1 MKRILLFTVL
11 IMICFAALAQTPKI
25 SYQAVLRDANN
36 RLVTNTAVTVDV
48 TITYGSDTYS
58 ETGLTT
64 TTNAN
69 GLFSIAIGSV
79 SGYEAIKWNN
89 ATIKTVVTFGT
100 NTIVNTTAVTAVP
113 YALNANFATDVDP
126 NASALVAVYD
136 RIYDD
141 SVAVHDAL
149 RDTANAI
156 RNAISVVP
164 EQVNADWNATSGVA
178 EIYNKPAVNNDT
190 LKFTL
195 QDGTKKIFTANQQ
208 GNTEVNIVYPGI
220 SVQELLDV
228 VEAMTPEQKAA
239 LRDSLGI
246 SEPTTFTCGISKIA
260 DVDGHQY
267 ETVKIGTQCWTKSNL
282 RTTHYRNGDAIAENQ
297 DASLA
302 TASFYRPS
310 TIDAVTEHYT
320 DSIYGMYYNAYASVD
335 TGLCPTGWHVPT
347 KAEWEQLT
355 TYMSSQ
361 SDYVCGGNPDYIA
374 KALAAIHKYVDQ
386 TEGTVYAWK
395 NEDKS
400 CAVGNDRGTNN
411 ASSFSAF
418 PAGYWENTFMGYSQ
432 SARFWTS
439 TPDNNQV
446 WVSSL
451 TYSEEMVNF
460 YTGNKGQAISVRCLK
475 DTVPAQAPEPP
486 AFSCGNEKL
495 QDADGNAYETV
506 QIGTQCWT
514 KTNLRTTKFRN
525 GNPIPEDIDPE
536 QSASASFSRASS
548 ADVLPDFP
556 TYTDSTFGFYYNWY
570 AAVDT
575 GNSKLCPDGWHVPN
589 DGDWMVLSSYLRA
602 NYACGNNLSNNAKAM
617 ADSLMWAS
625 NGVDCSIG
633 NNLENNNA
641 SGFTA
646 VPAAY
651 LSYGSHYPMFIEAL
665 ANFWTAMPSVDNLSA
680 KYYSMYHTDKALQSY
695 DHPKSQLLSV
705 RCIMDDTT
713 TIVKPVVTTD
723 STSAVT
729 TISAKLHGTIINPNS
744 IVIVKKGFEWKL
756 SSKSYYNVKDV
767 TGTELI
773 TTLEN
778 LIPDTQYTFKAFI
791 NYDGK
796 TYYGDE
802 LTFKTP
808 IKPTVTTGNATNIAL
823 TSATISGTI
832 INPDHVILQEK
843 GFEWKK
849 SHGVYVYD
857 IVEVTSGD
865 TAMTY
870 AFNDLIPNTKYD
882 YKAFVKYDG
891 KTVYGDLR
899 SFTTPNHPEVACGTM
914 TDADGNLYQTVKVGS
929 QCWTKTNLR
938 TTKYR
943 DGSTISN
950 QIGTTLPAY
959 YRLNDLDKD
968 TSVIVSQTTAPD
980 SIFGFYYNGYASVG
994 DKLCPAGWHVPSYDD
1009 WSDLIT
1015 YLKTRPEYWCDND
1028 NSNLAKAIAS
1038 QDFWFNVV
1046 TPPITYTINNDAVAR
1061 PCSPQY
1067 QGPDYL
1073 NDASY
1078 FSAIPAGAWYDNLG
1092 GNIDTVTGLGGR
1104 EFDPGKDA
1112 HFWSS
1117 TTQPNS
1123 DSKGYFFRLGMVT
1136 YDVVTLAYD
1145 ALKYGRSV
1153 RCIKDAAVTTGA
1165 ATDVTSSSAILHGTI
1180 TDPDY
1185 AQNPNA
1191 VRGFEWKAS
1200 DATSY
1205 TQVITNGTTMT
1216 YQLMNLD
1223 SNTEYTYRAFLIK
1236 AEGTYYG
1243 DEVKFTTLA
1252 P

>member
-1 MKRILLFTVL
+1 M
-11 IMICFAALAQTPKI
+11 ALAQMPKI

-36 RLVTNTAVTVDV
+36 RLVTNTPVTVDV
-48 TITYGSDTYS
+48 TITYGSNSYS
-58 ETGLTT
+58 ETDLTT

-69 GLFSIAIGSV
+69 GLFSIEIGSV

-100 NTIVNTTAVTAVP
+100 NTIENTIPVTAVP
-113 YALNANFATDVDP
+113 YALNAKSASEVNP

-141 SVAVHDAL
+141 SAAVHDAL
-149 RDTANAI
+149 KDTANAI
-156 RNAISVVP
+156 RNAIPVVP
-164 EQVNADWNATSGVA
+164 AQVNADWNATSGVA
-178 EIYNKPAVNNDT
+178 EIYNKPAINNDT
-190 LKFTL
+190 LSFTL

-208 GNTEVNIVYPGI
+208 GNTEVNIVYSGI

-246 SEPTTFTCGISKIA
+246 SEPTTFTCGVSKIA

-267 ETVKIGTQCWTKSNL
+267 ETVLIGEQCWIKTNL
-282 RTTHYRNGDAIAENQ
+282 RTTHYRDGSTIPENQ

-320 DSIYGMYYNAYASVD
+320 DSIYGMYYNAYAAVD

-361 SDYVCGGNPDYIA
+361 SDYVCGNYSTDYIA
-374 KALAAIHKYVDQ
+374 SALAGTHKYKYVDPTDQ
-386 TEGTVYAWK
+386 TEVTVYAWK
-395 NEDKS
+395 NENKG
-400 CAVGNDRGTNN
+400 CAVGNDRGNNN
-411 ASSFSAF
+411 ASGFSAF
-418 PAGYWENTFMGYSQ
+418 PAGYWETTFKGYSL

-451 TYSEEMVNF
+451 TYSEEMVTF
-460 YTGNKGQAISVRCLK
+460 YTSNKEQAISVRCLK

-514 KTNLRTTKFRN
+514 KTNLRTTKFHN
-525 GNPIPEDIDPE
+525 GNPIPEDVDPD
-536 QSASASFSRASS
+536 QSSSASFSRASS
-548 ADVLPDFP
+548 ADVLLNYPA
-556 TYTDSTFGFYYNWY
+556 YTDSTFGFYYNWY

-633 NNLENNNA
+633 NILENNNA

-646 VPAAY
+646 VPAGY

-680 KYYSMYHTDKALQSY
+680 KYYSMYHTDKNLQSY

-802 LTFKTP
+802 FTFKTP

-832 INPDHVILQEK
+832 INPDHVIIQAK

-857 IVEVTSGD
+857 IVEVTGGD

-891 KTVYGDLR
+891 KTVYGEEL

-929 QCWTKTNLR
+929 QCWAKTNLR

-943 DGSTISN
+943 KGSPIST
-950 QIGTTLPAY
+950 QIGTTIPAY
-959 YRLNDLDKD
+959 YRLSNTDKTTD
-968 TSVIVSQTTAPD
+968 SIVKLVTAPD
-980 SIFGFYYNGYASVG
+980 SIFGFYYNGYAAVRDS
-994 DKLCPAGWHVPSYDD
+994 LCPVGWHVPDAND
-1009 WSDLIT
+1009 WNDFIN
-1015 YLKTRPEYWCDND
+1015 YLKARPEYWCDND
-1028 NSNLAKAIAS
+1028 NSNLAKAVAS
-1038 QDFWFNVV
+1038 RNFWYSVE
-1046 TPPITYTINNDAVAR
+1046 TPPITYTIHHDPVAR

-1067 QGPDYL
+1067 QVPDYL

-1092 GNIDTVTGLGGR
+1092 GNIDTVTGLGGN

-1117 TTQPNS
+1117 STQLGS
-1123 DSKGYFFRLGMVT
+1123 DSRGYLIRFGLVT
-1136 YDVVTLAYD
+1136 YDAVTFVYD

-1236 AEGTYYG
+1236 AEGAYYG

>member
-1 MKRILLFTVL
+1 M
-11 IMICFAALAQTPKI
+11 ALAQMPKI

-36 RLVTNTAVTVDV
+36 RLVTNTPVTVDV
-48 TITYGSDTYS
+48 TITYGSNSYS
-58 ETGLTT
+58 ETDLTT

-69 GLFSIAIGSV
+69 GLFSIEIGSV

-113 YALNANFATDVDP
+113 YALNAQFATDVDP

-156 RNAISVVP
+156 RNAIPVVLA
-164 EQVNADWNATSGVA
+164 QVNADWNATSGVA
-178 EIYNKPAVNNDT
+178 EIYNKPAINNDT
-190 LKFTL
+190 LSFTL

-220 SVQELLDV
+220 SVQELLEV

-246 SEPTTFTCGISKIA
+246 SDPTTFTCGVSKIA

-267 ETVKIGTQCWTKSNL
+267 ETVQIGTQCWTKTNL

-297 DASLA
+297 DVSLA

-310 TIDAVTEHYT
+310 TSDAVIEHYT

-374 KALAAIHKYVDQ
+374 KALAGIHKYVDQ

-418 PAGYWENTFMGYSQ
+418 PAGYWETTFKGYSL

-451 TYSEEMVNF
+451 TYSEEMVTF
-460 YTGNKGQAISVRCLK
+460 YTSNKEQAISIRCLK

-506 QIGTQCWT
+506 QIGT
-514 KTNLRTTKFRN
+514 
-525 GNPIPEDIDPE
+525 
-536 QSASASFSRASS
+536 
-548 ADVLPDFP
+548 
-556 TYTDSTFGFYYNWY
+556 
-570 AAVDT
+570 
-575 GNSKLCPDGWHVPN
+575 
-589 DGDWMVLSSYLRA
+589 
-602 NYACGNNLSNNAKAM
+602 
-617 ADSLMWAS
+617 
-625 NGVDCSIG
+625 
-633 NNLENNNA
+633 
-641 SGFTA
+641 
-646 VPAAY
+646 
-651 LSYGSHYPMFIEAL
+651 
-665 ANFWTAMPSVDNLSA
+665 
-680 KYYSMYHTDKALQSY
+680 
-695 DHPKSQLLSV
+695 
-705 RCIMDDTT
+705 
-713 TIVKPVVTTD
+713 
-723 STSAVT
+723 
-729 TISAKLHGTIINPNS
+729 
-744 IVIVKKGFEWKL
+744 
-756 SSKSYYNVKDV
+756 
-767 TGTELI
+767 
-773 TTLEN
+773 
-778 LIPDTQYTFKAFI
+778 
-791 NYDGK
+791 
-796 TYYGDE
+796 
-802 LTFKTP
+802 
-808 IKPTVTTGNATNIAL
+808 
-823 TSATISGTI
+823 
-832 INPDHVILQEK
+832 
-843 GFEWKK
+843 
-849 SHGVYVYD
+849 
-857 IVEVTSGD
+857 
-865 TAMTY
+865 
-870 AFNDLIPNTKYD
+870 
-882 YKAFVKYDG
+882 
-891 KTVYGDLR
+891 
-899 SFTTPNHPEVACGTM
+899 
-914 TDADGNLYQTVKVGS
+914 

-980 SIFGFYYNGYASVG
+980 SIFGFYYNGYSTVG

-1015 YLKTRPEYWCDND
+1015 YLKAHPEYWCDND
-1028 NSNLAKAIAS
+1028 NSNLAKAVAS
-1038 QDFWFNVV
+1038 RDFWFNVV
-1046 TPPITYTINNDAVAR
+1046 TPPITYTINHDAVPR

-1123 DSKGYFFRLGMVT
+1123 DSTGYFFRLGMVT
-1136 YDVVTLAYD
+1136 YDVVALAYD

-1153 RCIKDAAVTTGA
+1153 RCLKDAAVTTGA